1 MEINILK
8 VKIEKMDRESLD
20 EVFGIEELVN
30 PKHHWSK
37 DSFLNEIQNKLA
49 NYICVKDTNTN
60 HILGYAGYWEILEE
74 AHITAIAVHPD
85 YRRLGIA
92 TLLMMY
98 IVNSCY
104 KKMIKY
110 ITLEV
115 RAGNL
120 SAIALYEKFGFKS
133 VGRRK
138 KYYQDNNED
147 ALIMF
152 TENIWFDKFKNNFAQ
167 IEQETLRIQYEQ
179 KV

>member
-1 MEINILK
+1 MDNEILK
-8 VKIEKMDRESLD
+8 VKIMKMEKEHLD
-20 EVFGIEELVN
+20 SVVEIEELVN
-30 PKHHWSK
+30 PNHHWSK

-49 NYICVKDTNTN
+49 NYVCIIDTKNDMV
-60 HILGYAGYWEILEE
+60 LGFAGFWEILEE
-74 AHITAIAVHPD
+74 AHITSISVHPD
-85 YRRLGIA
+85 FRRRGLA
-92 TLLMMY
+92 TELMKY

-115 RAGNL
+115 RASNF
-120 SAIALYEKFGFKS
+120 SAISLYEKFGFKS

-167 IEQETLRIQYEQ
+167 INNETLKVYNEQ
-179 KV
+179 TV